1 MHRLFTRLGLWLG
14 AIVLCIGLLL
24 YQAFY
29 PHAIATKTINLH
41 HDRDRVL
48 VGRLYLPNQTAPYP
62 TMILWHGVS
71 SSKEMVEPIALELAR
86 NGIAAVTFDSGG
98 FGESY
103 PRAFSTEE
111 NLQDAKLVFSY
122 VKQHPELFD
131 RARLGMGGHSM
142 GAATAIAFATETVDA
157 PEISVT
163 LDLGMSADVSPNQP
177 ANLFMG
183 IGLYEE
189 FHTPDAMREML
200 QQSTG
205 ESVKEFQLK
214 GYFAKGSARKL
225 VISSTSDHLIEP
237 FDPTLIQEAVVWS
250 VQAFGLVEATNHL
263 AIPLVM
269 PYVMWAWFF
278 IFIGS
283 VMTVSYILRDLQ
295 FLRGK
300 LRLVAVGIVSI
311 AAILLGLGMNGQIPT
326 RLAINLIL
334 LAGAIVP
341 ISNFAI
347 RYPQKLTSF
356 FRQCGLYVS
365 AILVAYTIVALAIR
379 WNELLTHPM
388 YLLGLPQFLLQI
400 PVALIYSRFQ
410 EFSAAMFPVYSN
422 GLVPSW
428 QLTTIFLP
436 ELIYPSIFLG
446 IGTKVGQWLVKWL
459 RQPLQIVRVECP
471 SKKSMQL
478 LGGLSVVLV
487 LVLIQQAK
495 MGTILMEHAIATM
508 RLLSQMLLFPAAILI
523 FILRSS
529 QFQKLEKYC
538 KSPS

>member
-1 MHRLFTRLGLWLG
+1 MHRLLTRVGLWLG
-14 AIVLCIGLLL
+14 AIALSIGLLL

-29 PHAIATKTINLH
+29 PHEIVTKTINLH
-41 HDRDRVL
+41 HDRDRAL
-48 VGRLYLPNQTAPYP
+48 VGRLYLPSQTAPYP
-62 TMILWHGVS
+62 TMILWYGVS
-71 SSKEMVEPIALELAR
+71 SSKEMVEPFALELAR
-86 NGIAAVTFDSGG
+86 HGIAAISFDSGG

-103 PRAFSTEE
+103 PRVFSTEE

-131 RARLGMGGHSM
+131 QAYLGMGGHSM
-142 GAATAIAFATETVDA
+142 GAATAIAFATETIDA
-157 PEISVT
+157 DKISVT
-163 LDLGMSADVSPNQP
+163 LDLGMSADISPNQP

-205 ESVKEFQLK
+205 ESAKEFQLK
-214 GYFAKGSARKL
+214 GDFAKGSARKL

-250 VQAFGLVEATNHL
+250 VQAFGLAEATNHP
-263 AIPLVM
+263 AISLVM
-269 PYVMWAWFF
+269 PYVMWSWFF

-283 VMTVSYILRDLQ
+283 IMTVSYILRDLQ
-295 FLRGK
+295 FLRSK
-300 LRLVAVGIVSI
+300 LRLVSVGIVAIS
-311 AAILLGLGMNGQIPT
+311 AILLGLGMNGQMPA

-334 LAGAIVP
+334 LAGAIGP
-341 ISNFAI
+341 ISTFAI
-347 RYPQKLTSF
+347 RYPHKLTSC
-356 FRQCGLYVS
+356 FRLCGLYVS
-365 AILVAYTIVALAIR
+365 AILVAYTIVALAMR
-379 WNELLTHPM
+379 WNELFTHPM
-388 YLLGLPQFLLQI
+388 YLLGLPRFLLQI

-422 GLVPSW
+422 GLIPSW
-428 QLTTIFLP
+428 QLTVIFLP

-446 IGTKVGQWLVKWL
+446 MGTKAGALLVEWL
-459 RQPLQIVRVECP
+459 RQPLQIVIERP
-471 SKKSMQL
+471 SKKSVQL

-487 LVLIQQAK
+487 LVLIQQAN
-495 MGTILMEHAIATM
+495 MGTISMEHAIATM
-508 RLLSQMLLFPAAILI
+508 RLLSQMLLFPVVILI

-538 KSPS
+538 KSPN

>member
-14 AIVLCIGLLL
+14 AIALIIGLLL
-24 YQAFY
+24 YQIFY
-29 PHAIATKTINLH
+29 PQTIITKTINLH
-41 HDRDRVL
+41 HDRDRAL

-62 TMILWHGVS
+62 MMILWHGVS
-71 SSKEMVEPIALELAR
+71 SSKEMVEPLALELAR
-86 NGIAAVTFDSGG
+86 HEIAALTFDSGG

-103 PRAFSTEE
+103 PRAFSAEE

-131 RARLGMGGHSM
+131 PAKLGMGGHSM
-142 GAATAIAFATETVDA
+142 GAATAIAFATETSDA
-157 PEISVT
+157 AQIRVT
-163 LDLGMSADVSPNQP
+163 LDLGMSADISPTQP

-205 ESVKEFQLK
+205 ENAKEFQLK
-214 GYFAKGSARKL
+214 GNFAKGSARKL

-237 FDPTLIQEAVVWS
+237 FDPTLIQEAVMWT
-250 VQAFGLVEATNHL
+250 VQAFGLVESPNHL
-263 AIPLVM
+263 AIPLVI
-269 PYVMWAWFF
+269 PYVIWAWFF
-278 IFIGS
+278 ILIGS
-283 VMTVSYILRDLQ
+283 MMTISYILRDLP
-295 FLRGK
+295 FLRPK
-300 LRLVAVGIVSI
+300 IRLVAVGIVAI
-311 AAILLGLGMNGQIPT
+311 ASILLGLGMNGQVPT
-326 RLAINLIL
+326 RIVINLIL
-334 LAGAIVP
+334 LTGALLP
-341 ISNFAI
+341 ISTYAI
-347 RYPQKLTSF
+347 CYPKKLTSF
-356 FRQCGLYVS
+356 LRLCGLYIS
-365 AILVAYTIVALAIR
+365 AILVAYTIVAIAIR

-428 QLTTIFLP
+428 QLTMIFLP

-446 IGTKVGQWLVKWL
+446 MGTKAASWLVTWF
-459 RQPLQIVRVECP
+459 RQPLPIVKVERP
-471 SKKSMQL
+471 SKKSLQL
-478 LGGLSVVLV
+478 LAGLIVILV
-487 LVLIQQAK
+487 LVLIQQAN
-495 MGTILMEHAIATM
+495 MGTISMDHAIATM
-508 RLLSQMLLFPAAILI
+508 RLLSQMLLFPALILI

-529 QFQKLEKYC
+529 PFQKLEKYC
-538 KSPS
+538 KSPI